1 MTDLIAAV
9 ARADLTAALARAV
22 GGVPVLGTL
31 PPALYPPCV
40 LVGEATPFLSAA
52 RDQRAAVTA
61 AFQVIALVDQGAD
74 NQRIVDDLDALVSR
88 IVQGLVLD
96 YSVIA
101 DAYETITFPNQQPYL
116 GCRITIESGIWNL
129 T

>member
-1 MTDLIAAV
+1 M
-9 ARADLTAALARAV
+9 RNPFRREADGSLTWQAQAFEVGLLSSLA
-22 GGVPVLGTL
+22 
-31 PPALYPPCV
+31 
-40 LVGEATPFLSAA
+40 E
-52 RDQRAAVTA
+52 
-61 AFQVIALVDQGAD
+61 QVIALVDQGAD

-96 YSVIA
+96 YSVSA